1 MCGRFNLRSTP
12 GELIEIFE
20 LIRAPQFS
28 PRYNIAPTQPII
40 VVRAGKEGRVA
51 DWLHWGLVPSW
62 AQDPSIASKMINA
75 RSETA
80 AAKPAFRRAFKE
92 RRCLIPVSGFYEW
105 EVLPQRGKQPWHI
118 HHKTEPVLALA
129 GLWESWTA
137 PDGSLLESCSILTV
151 PANPF
156 MAVFHDRMPAIL
168 PEDDW
173 SQWID
178 PLGVEPDRLQSL
190 LVPCPAEWLARE
202 PVSTYVNN
210 ARHEGPDCLQP
221 PAKQGTLFE

>member
-12 GELIEIFE
+12 SELIEIFE
-20 LIRAPQFS
+20 LIRAPEFS

-118 HHKTEPVLALA
+118 HHKSEPLLALA
-129 GLWESWTA
+129 GLWESWTS

-151 PANPF
+151 QANPF

-168 PEDDW
+168 GEDDW
-173 SQWID
+173 SLWID
-178 PLGVEPDRLQSL
+178 PLGVEPARLQSL

-221 PAKQGTLFE
+221 PSKQGTLFE